1 MPQPDFQPTLV
12 GPTITVRPIA
22 AGDWTELF
30 AAGSDP
36 EIWKVH
42 PVPDRYTEAGFRK
55 FFDSAV
61 GSKMAFVFVDRATNR
76 LIGSSRYYGYE
87 PEKSEIEI
95 GWTFLARS
103 HWGGRANREVKRL
116 MLDHAF
122 TFVDTVVFWVGEE
135 NWRSQGAMTK
145 IGGVK
150 RDGLFTREL
159 SGDRLYFI
167 FEIGKRQYEQGG
179 RVLVGEAL

>member
-1 MPQPDFQPTLV
+1 MSQPDFQPTLV
-12 GPTITVRPIA
+12 GPTITVRPVA
-22 AGDWTELF
+22 PADWAELY

-36 EIWKVH
+36 KIWQVH
-42 PVPDRYTEAGFRK
+42 PVSQRYTEPEFRK
-55 FFDSAV
+55 FFGGAV
-61 GSKMAFVFVDRATNR
+61 NSNMGFAFVDRATGR

-87 PEKSEIEI
+87 PEIGEVEI

-103 HWGGRANREVKRL
+103 HWGGAANREVKRL

-122 TFVDTVVFWVGEE
+122 RFLDTVVFWVGHE

-159 SGDRLYFI
+159 SGNDPYFI
-167 FEIGKRQYEQGG
+167 FEITKRRYQDGG
-179 RVLVGEAL
+179 RALVT

>member
-22 AGDWTELF
+22 ADDWSELF
-30 AAGSDP
+30 AVGSDP

-42 PVPDRYTEAGFRK
+42 PVPDRYTETGFRK

-61 GSKMAFVFVDRATNR
+61 ASKMGFVFVDRSSNR
-76 LIGSSRYYGYE
+76 LVGSSRYHGYE
-87 PEKSEIEI
+87 PDLGEIEI
-95 GWTFLARS
+95 GWTFIARS

-122 TFVDTVVFWVGEE
+122 TFVDTVIFWVGHE

-150 RDGLFTREL
+150 RDGLFTRE
-159 SGDRLYFI
+159 SAGTMPYFI
-167 FEIGKRQYEQGG
+167 FEIAKSRYEQGG
-179 RVLVGEAL
+179 RALVA

>member
-1 MPQPDFQPTLV
+1 MPQPDFQPTLI
-12 GPTITVRPIA
+12 GPTVMIRPVSA
-22 AGDWTELF
+22 NDWPKLF

-42 PVPDRYTEAGFRK
+42 PVTDRYTEPAFRK
-55 FFDSAV
+55 FFDGAV
-61 GSKMAFVFVDRATNR
+61 NSKMAFVFVDRSTGA

-87 PEKSEIEI
+87 PERSEIEI
-95 GWTFLARS
+95 GWTFIVRS
-103 HWGGRANREVKRL
+103 HWGGATNREVKRL

-122 TFVDTVVFWVGEE
+122 TFVDTVIFWVGET

-150 RDGLFTREL
+150 REGRLTRKL
-159 SGDRLYFI
+159 SGDHPYVI
-167 FEIGKRQYEQGG
+167 FEIKKDRYQQGG
-179 RVLVGEAL
+179 RALVERI